1 MQQPSRPLLLHVDLT
16 AGVTRRA
23 VPSPEMISRAPGGKG
38 LAGALLDASIP
49 LAWDDPAA
57 VISLAPGRLA
67 GLDLP
72 GAGHLAVAFL
82 SPRTGGAV
90 TATLGG
96 RLGQGLARAGL
107 AGVVVTGRAEH
118 PVGLAIRD
126 DAVGLVEATPLVGL
140 PTPALF
146 DALSDFDGAAVIG
159 PAALAGSRLATL
171 VADRWH
177 DAGGGGL
184 GLALAA
190 KNLLYVAATGTAE
203 IPVADPDGL
212 AKAKSV
218 MERLLAASP
227 ALAGACGFGRCGT
240 AALVDLLA
248 GRRMQ
253 PTDNFRRT
261 FFSES
266 AAVNAPRLEAA
277 YGAHGLACPGC
288 SVGCC
293 RLTADGRLLPDVDA
307 LSHFTAL
314 LGLADP
320 ELAVSARNLCLHL
333 GLDAASA
340 AATLACHAEISG
352 QVLTPDGVLE
362 LLAAMAS
369 PGGHGDGLGRELGQ
383 GAAAYAASHGRPEAA
398 LCVKGMELPA
408 FDPRGAYG
416 LALSLAVATSGP
428 DPWAGGCLAHELLR
442 KPVATDRFTFEGKA
456 RAVYLGENAV
466 AAAAC
471 LGGCP
476 FLSLAV
482 SLEEWAL
489 AAAAVT
495 GECVTAGTLAALG
508 ERTIFRERRQ
518 NARRGLG
525 AADDDLPSRFFT
537 EPGTGGDGFAVPA
550 LSRED
555 FLAARAK
562 YYRLRGLDADGR
574 PTPERAA
581 ALELPWTP

>member
-1 MQQPSRPLLLHVDLT
+1 MLHLSRPAILHVDLT
-16 AGVTRRA
+16 AGATRRIA
-23 VPSPEMISRAPGGKG
+23 ASQAMLARHAGGRG
-38 LAGALLDASIP
+38 LAGALLDTSIS
-49 LAWDDPAA
+49 LAWDDPATA
-57 VISLAPGRLA
+57 VCLAPGRLA

-72 GAGHLAVAFL
+72 GAGHLSVAFL
-82 SPRTGGAV
+82 SPRTGGVA

-96 RLGQGLARAGL
+96 RLGQALARAGL

-118 PVGLAIRD
+118 PVGLTIRN
-126 DAVGLVEATPLVGL
+126 DAAGLVDATSLVGL

-146 DALSDFDGAAVIG
+146 DALSAFDAAAAIG

-184 GLALAA
+184 GLVLAA
-190 KNLLYVAATGTAE
+190 KNLLYVAATGTAA
-203 IPVADPDGL
+203 IPVVDSDGL
-212 AKAKSV
+212 AAARAA
-218 MERLLAASP
+218 MERLIAASP
-227 ALAGACGFGRCGT
+227 ALAGACGFGRFGT

-261 FFSES
+261 FFPES
-266 AAVNAPRLEAA
+266 ALVNAPRLEAV
-277 YGAHGLACPGC
+277 YGAQGLACPGC
-288 SVGCC
+288 SLGCR
-293 RLTADGRLLPDVDA
+293 RLTTDGRLLPDVDA

-314 LGLADP
+314 IGLADP
-320 ELAVSARNLCLHL
+320 ELAVSAHNLCLHL
-333 GLDAASA
+333 GLDAVSA
-340 AATLACHAEISG
+340 AATLACHAEITG
-352 QVLTPDGVLE
+352 QVLTPDGVLD

-369 PGGHGDGLGRELGQ
+369 PGEQGDGLGRELGR
-383 GAAAYAASHGRPEAA
+383 GTAAYAAWRGRPDAA
-398 LCVKGMELPA
+398 MCIKGMELPA

-482 SLEEWAL
+482 GLEEWAL

-495 GECVTAGTLAALG
+495 GEAVTAGTLAALG
-508 ERTIFRERRQ
+508 ERTILGERRQ
-518 NARRGLG
+518 NARKGLG

-537 EPGTGGDGFAVPA
+537 EPGTGGDGFAVPP
-550 LSRED
+550 LSREA

-574 PTPERAA
+574 PTPERVA
-581 ALELPWTP
+581 ALEPAWTP